1 VRQRVA
7 PRRNHSVALD
17 GNDFSDSAAKE
28 GCLAPMMGS
37 MADIASRKSMA
48 ALKPLA
54 PGLSPEVQ
62 DWVEELRRVWVA
74 TGLSLNQFASVH
86 PIDKGSVSR
95 YLNGQR
101 VPRDRWFLDKI
112 LAIQAASG
120 QAVTPAVRE
129 HLTELHLR
137 ALAIAH
143 PHEYRVRLVSD
154 ELEIAVTGKLEAERY
169 ARDLEHQLAA
179 SNQQVAELVADMG
192 RLQTALDAERTTT
205 RTEFERV
212 TGEIDRVTGQLHQAR
227 ERAAKAEWRC
237 EVLEQVLDHLDSR
250 ATADE
255 VGDAPGSDF
264 TGLRLSSVTEIEEL
278 SLVHRS
284 LAATTVAAAQQV
296 SARAQETRRSSP
308 SGRRR
313 ASNGWESL
321 TKCEMKIAGFL
332 EEGLTNAQIA
342 VQLRMSRRTVGT
354 HISHIMKKLEVS
366 SRAEIARES
375 ALHHP
380 SDSFSIGSEGGEA
393 SSLRQPADDNAG
405 GRR

>member
-192 RLQTALDAERTTT
+192 RLQTAGS
-205 RTEFERV
+205 
-212 TGEIDRVTGQLHQAR
+212 GEGR
-227 ERAAKAEWRC
+227 EGRMA
-237 EVLEQVLDHLDSR
+237 
-250 ATADE
+250 
-255 VGDAPGSDF
+255 
-264 TGLRLSSVTEIEEL
+264 LRG
-278 SLVHRS
+278 
-284 LAATTVAAAQQV
+284 
-296 SARAQETRRSSP
+296 P
-308 SGRRR
+308 
-313 ASNGWESL
+313 
-321 TKCEMKIAGFL
+321 
-332 EEGLTNAQIA
+332 
-342 VQLRMSRRTVGT
+342 
-354 HISHIMKKLEVS
+354 
-366 SRAEIARES
+366 
-375 ALHHP
+375 
-380 SDSFSIGSEGGEA
+380 
-393 SSLRQPADDNAG
+393 
-405 GRR
+405 